1 MSVNFSSKAKAC
13 CSREK
18 DRIVSEL
25 SRCDSADSADYRHRC
40 YRSVARKSGERSRQ
54 CMLS

>member
-1 MSVNFSSKAKAC
+1 MPANFRSKAKAC